1 MSFCPRC
8 QSDQQASRVEHEG
21 RNSQGELVWTIFYCT
36 ACSFS
41 WRDSEPEESIVY
53 AKRDPFS
60 RVDLEKQYPVVMP
73 PPSFDT

>member
-8 QSDQQASRVEHEG
+8 QSDQAASRIEYEG
-21 RNSQGELVWTIFYCT
+21 RDNKDKLVWTIHYCT
-36 ACSFS
+36 RCSFT

-60 RVDLEKQYPVVMP
+60 RVDLDKQYPVVMP
-73 PPSFDT
+73 PPNQD

>member
-8 QSDQQASRVEHEG
+8 QTNEAGCRVELEG
-21 RNSQGELVWTIFYCT
+21 RDTDGSLVWTMYHCE

-60 RVDLEKQYPVVMP
+60 RLDLDKDYPVVMP
-73 PPSFDT
+73 PPSQD